1 MPLYFVLDGHEPVPV
16 DDVMTWARWFEANT
30 AARIVGKTRVG
41 DQEVSTVFLGL
52 DHQYGSGPPLLFET
66 MVFPECDDC
75 QRYSTWDQAVAG
87 HDATVGRLRRELLT
101 KDQG

>member
-1 MPLYFVLDGHEPVPV
+1 MFYILDGHDPIPAPDALAWGQWLESAY
-16 DDVMTWARWFEANT
+16 D
-30 AARIVGKTRVG
+30 ARIVGKTRVG
-41 DQEVSTVFLGL
+41 DRDVSTVFIGL

-66 MVFPECDDC
+66 LVFPECDDC

-101 KDQG
+101 KDQE